1 MKKNLKLIKEDR
13 AREQNQQKFLK
24 IYEKLKITLETS
36 P

>member
-13 AREQNQQKFLK
+13 AREQNQQKFHK
-24 IYEKLKITLETS
+24 IYEKLKITLEAS